1 MEKGRRDV
9 AIPAEG
15 LVALRRA
22 LREEA
27 GPLATI
33 HTLHSAGYA
42 TGEALFPAV
51 LSEITGGV
59 RAAGGGELADGGE
72 FSDGGELADG
82 SELAERS
89 GRSFWTGLSTFL
101 SRSGWGSL
109 DHRKAHAAVGVLSS
123 PDWAEVGDAEESQP
137 SCAFSTG
144 MLAALLSRAADRP
157 VAVVEVACRAV
168 GDGSCRFAFGSEVAI
183 HELYGR
189 LLEDRDLESALASL

>member
-51 LSEITGGV
+51 LSEVTGEA
-59 RAAGGGELADGGE
+59 RAAGEDELQEADEPAGGAALAG
-72 FSDGGELADG
+72 
-82 SELAERS
+82 RS
-89 GRSFWTGLSTFL
+89 ASSFWTGLSTFL
-101 SRSGWGSL
+101 SRRGWGSL
-109 DHRKAHAAVGVLSS
+109 DHRKAHAAVDVLSS
-123 PDWAEVGDAEESQP
+123 PDWAEVGDVEESQP

-144 MLAALLSRAADRP
+144 MLAALLTRAADRP